1 MPDKTYYSLEG
12 IVSGHIA
19 KNQAMIKRN
28 RIVALLILM
37 LIFISGVQAQR
48 RVQIN
53 LPKYDLKDYHFGFIL
68 GINRMYFSVDRVPE
82 FEQLDSLY
90 VLESTP
96 EMGFNIGIVS
106 NLRLSEHWDLRF
118 IPTLSFG
125 ERNLL
130 YTFLLN
136 DKKYFED
143 KKKIESTHIDFPFNL
158 KFKANRVN
166 NFRAYVLS
174 GVKFSIDLASQAKKK
189 EQDDV
194 LRVKLERDD
203 MALEFGV
210 GFDFYTNFFK
220 FGTELKMSY
229 GVNNL
234 LRQENN
240 IYTRGIEGLQS
251 KIFQLSLTFE

>member
-1 MPDKTYYSLEG
+1 M
-12 IVSGHIA
+12 
-19 KNQAMIKRN
+19 NQRN
-28 RIVALLILM
+28 RIFLMILGLM
-37 LIFISGVQAQR
+37 LTLSLVQAQR

-68 GINRMYFSVDRVPE
+68 GVNQMFFSVDRVPE
-82 FEQLDSLY
+82 FNELDSLY
-90 VLESTP
+90 ILESTP

-106 NLRLSEHWDLRF
+106 NLRLAENWDLRF

-125 ERNLL
+125 QRNLH

-136 DKKYFED
+136 DKQYYED
-143 KKKIESTHIDFPFNL
+143 KKMIESTHIDFPFNL
-158 KFKANRVN
+158 KFKSHRIN

-189 EQDDV
+189 EQDDE

-203 MALEFGV
+203 MAAEFGV
-210 GFDFYTNFFK
+210 GFDFYTHFFK

-229 GVNNL
+229 GVRDL
-234 LRQENN
+234 LRHENN
-240 IYTRGIEGLQS
+240 AYSRGIEKLNS